1 MVQSVASAASSSL
14 LSPLLRFEL
23 TIDENRPGRLEKL
36 KPYQVPL
43 ELSVQI
49 IDLHGTRGT
58 NDLLL
63 LFRGFVDTTPTGG
76 DYFCHQTANVNI
88 HRRTLAGDG
97 AFRLASGFLVQAAIM
112 DGLCYGVWFDCN
124 IRR

>member
-1 MVQSVASAASSSL
+1 MRTA
-14 LSPLLRFEL
+14 
-23 TIDENRPGRLEKL
+23 GRLEKL

-43 ELSVQI
+43 ERSVQI
-49 IDLHGTRGT
+49 IDPHGIRGT

-63 LFRGFVDTTPTGG
+63 LFRGFVVCFVDTTPTGG
-76 DYFCHQTANVNI
+76 DYFCLQTANVNI
-88 HRRTLAGDG
+88 HRRTLAGDD
-97 AFRLASGFLVQAAIM
+97 APRLASGFLVQAAIM